1 MKTNRV
7 KKTATIILLSTLVG
21 CASKQKIAN
30 VDPEVESQIALYN
43 MKLEDYRSQQAHL
56 ISPKNFAKAKE
67 ILEEI
72 KEDAYYEGISGT
84 ELSEQVKDSDKF
96 FEKMDR
102 NLELA
107 STHLDEILKARL
119 EALDEG
125 AASLERFK
133 DADDDLASLGRELE
147 KRDINELIDEKKG
160 LKKEYVKAEVEAIQK
175 RELSIAYKILERAQ
189 DLDAVSNF
197 SKEEEQVELELTK
210 AKEIIAK
217 NKDNEKAYTQA
228 IRSAEDSAERLFV
241 LTQTA
246 QWVEETDTRK
256 LVLTLDRDLNKML
269 APLSYGDPQFMNYDQ
284 KIEVVKNEMASIPY
298 LMKELSVAQYD
309 ALIQKMNTKTLAK
322 ANQKISDKLAAEQRN
337 QEKLERVKKLFK
349 ENEAE
354 VLIKDNDLVV
364 KLVGLNFA
372 FNKSELPS
380 DGDKI
385 LNKVAESAQV
395 LEFPDIEIV
404 GHADSQGDALYNQ
417 ELSKKRAQTVSDYL
431 VKNKKLTQ
439 SETEVS
445 GAGFRKPVSDNMTQD
460 GRKTNRRIDVVF
472 QSVVQ

>member
-1 MKTNRV
+1 MKTNV
-7 KKTATIILLSTLVG
+7 KNTTVVLVLISTLVG

-30 VDPEVESQIALYN
+30 IDPEVESQIALYN
-43 MKLEDYRSQQAHL
+43 MKIEDYRSQQAHL

-67 ILEEI
+67 VLEEV
-72 KEDAYYEGISGT
+72 KEEAYYEGVSKF
-84 ELSEQVKDSDKF
+84 ELSKQIKDG
-96 FEKMDR
+96 EKILKKIDR
-102 NLELA
+102 NIELA
-107 STHLDEILKARL
+107 NTHLAKILNARL
-119 EALDEG
+119 EAIEEG

-133 DADDDLASLGRELE
+133 DADDDLASIGRELE
-147 KRDINELIDEKKG
+147 KRDINELLDEKKG
-160 LKKEYVKAEVEAIQK
+160 LEKEYIKAEVEAIQK

-189 DLDAVSNF
+189 DLDAVSKF
-197 SKEEEQVELELTK
+197 SKEQEQVELELAK
-210 AKEIIAK
+210 AKEVIAK
-217 NKDNEKAYTQA
+217 NKDNEEQYIPA
-228 IRSAEDSAERLFV
+228 IRNAEDSAERLFV

-246 QWVEETDTRK
+246 QWIEETDTRK
-256 LVLTLDRDLNKML
+256 LVLTLDRDLNTML

-309 ALIQKMNTKTLAK
+309 ALIQKMNTKNLAK
-322 ANQKISDKLAAEQRN
+322 SNQKMSEKLAAEQRN
-337 QEKLERVKKLFK
+337 QQKLERVKKLFN

-372 FNKSELPS
+372 LNKSDLPN

-395 LEFPDIEIV
+395 LDFPKIEIV

-417 ELSKKRAQTVSDYL
+417 ELSKKRAQTVNDYL
-431 VKNKKLTQ
+431 VKNKKLSQ

-445 GAGFRKPVSDNMTQD
+445 GAGFRKPVSDNMTEV